1 MIDLGQEHRKAL
13 AARARAEL
21 LLNEVKLR
29 GRPIEWSGK
38 GYFYEG
44 WPILR
49 VEGPMDLGRNPL
61 LRGGPV
67 RVRLHSWPT
76 GKIEFGLEVG
86 MNFGSEISAAVSVK
100 IGDYARLAPYVTI
113 YDTNFHRVN
122 EGGETKMAPVVIGR
136 NVWIG
141 RSALILPGATIGD
154 HSVVASF
161 SVVTG
166 DVPDRTIVAG
176 NPAKPVGKVKASDDW
191 RRT

>member
-1 MIDLGQEHRKAL
+1 M
-13 AARARAEL
+13 
-21 LLNEVKLR
+21 LNEVKLR
-29 GRPIEWSGK
+29 RRPIEWSGK

-49 VEGPMDLGRNPL
+49 VEGPMDLGTNPL

-86 MNFGSEISAAVSVK
+86 INFGSEISAAVSVK
-100 IGDYARLAPYVTI
+100 IGDYARLGPYVTI

-122 EGGETKMAPVVIGR
+122 EGDETKMAPVVIGR

-141 RSALILPGATIGD
+141 RSSLILPGVTIGD
-154 HSVVASF
+154 HSVIASF
-161 SVVTG
+161 SVVNR

-176 NPAKPVGKVKASDDW
+176 NPAKPVGTVEASDDW